1 MSEIEPGCKRCG
13 APYWHNDTS
22 CANLLASCLSECRIE
37 LGRVKEE
44 NKLLITWEKE
54 WLPIFF
60 DIANITSE
68 VYSTIKPK
76 IDKLAASKG
85 IGSHDWR
92 PGLNKV
98 ARMICDEM
106 DKRKGVDDGM

>member
-1 MSEIEPGCKRCG
+1 MLPISLVQ
-13 APYWHNDTS
+13 ASLDTS
-22 CANLLASCLSECRIE
+22 LHLRENPSYSCLAIFTGS
-37 LGRVKEE
+37 
-44 NKLLITWEKE
+44 LIQNVEPTPISDSTHISP
-54 WLPIFF
+54 LCISTIFF
-60 DIANITSE
+60 DIANITSK

-85 IGSHDWR
+85 IGTHDWR